1 MLPGCVNRAVYS
13 AARAV
18 CRQEILTKGICEIP
32 GFLQPEAVRKILC
45 SAEQLKKRPG
55 CGFRSFEEHNVY
67 LEEKADVSRIRSA
80 SFSSSKVLINQA
92 ELAEGC
98 PELVEL
104 FHWDGLR
111 QLLQEAFGLEKLFC
125 SADPLGGV
133 YLNFFEK
140 GDQLGWHFDR
150 SEYSV
155 NLILRECKRDG
166 NSKPGA
172 FMYIPDS
179 RTFLDAHPDF
189 DLSILDGPSDAAGLK
204 PMVVPD
210 LKPGTLYLFAGKWS
224 LHCVSQNT
232 TEVCRVNAIFTFN
245 LEPNVSLNEYTRR
258 KFFGA

>member
-1 MLPGCVNRAVYS
+1 MFFPT
-13 AARAV
+13 AAPR
-18 CRQEILTKGICEIP
+18 
-32 GFLQPEAVRKILC
+32 
-45 SAEQLKKRPG
+45 
-55 CGFRSFEEHNVY
+55 
-67 LEEKADVSRIRSA
+67 
-80 SFSSSKVLINQA
+80 
-92 ELAEGC
+92 
-98 PELVEL
+98 
-104 FHWDGLR
+104 
-111 QLLQEAFGLEKLFC
+111 
-125 SADPLGGV
+125 
-133 YLNFFEK
+133 
-140 GDQLGWHFDR
+140 
-150 SEYSV
+150 YSV

-210 LKPGTLYLFAGKWS
+210 LKPGTLYLFAGKRS

-258 KFFGA
+258 KFFGAWLGGVDRVDPKPTHAVLHRKVSRMVAWLHQSSSTSTTCRCWCQLGSSRTTVDAVLKKRVNHGQARESLLVHFAYLRPCIYIYLDI